1 MRELPGRARRAI
13 EAAQSGLLAGGE
25 GTAPGPAGE
34 GHHVVDVPGLPQ
46 LHRRRGRVVVRLQLL
61 HVGLQR
67 RRQRGDPRRR
77 HVRDLAAARLHVE
90 VVEQHA
96 QVGVVVRPR
105 AEEIRPGVLERGAI
119 GAVDHVLREEVV
131 GALVLDLD
139 HEGVVLGAVV
149 GVVERRRHRI
159 AVGRVRFAVRVGRHH
174 RDELGDAGAERLVAG
189 ARRVA
194 HEDALAAHARRAIR
208 PGVQHHADHRVAVR
222 AELDVGVQFR
232 QVALVV
238 DVQLELQRTGGREVV
253 RADRRAVHAHAELE
267 AGDLV
272 RRQDV
277 AQRERLEDRPGH
289 ALAGDR
295 HRLERLR
302 QRRRRPQRDARVAVD
317 HHRRAGALVQR
328 VERQVDRPR
337 ARARPTARPGAARRA
352 PGGRTAGSGRR
363 CSCASPPRRASCRR
377 TAAASRRRRRPRPDR
392 RARRTSW
399 ARSPASWS
407 GRRPRSR
414 AFAIDAVAS
423 AVGAANCCHAPI
435 MSRARIARRR
445 CG

>member
-1 MRELPGRARRAI
+1 MAACVRQLPGRARRAI

-46 LHRRRGRVVVRLQLL
+46 LHRRHRRVVVRLQLL

-90 VVEQHA
+90 VIEQHA

-131 GALVLDLD
+131 GALVLHLD

-149 GVVERRRHRI
+149 GVVERLRHRVAI
-159 AVGRVRFAVRVGRHH
+159 GRVRFAVRVGRHH
-174 RDELGDAGAERLVAG
+174 RHELGDAGAERLVAG

-194 HEDALAAHARRAIR
+194 DEDALAAHARRTIR

-222 AELDVGVQFR
+222 AELDVGVQFGE
-232 QVALVV
+232 VALVL

-267 AGDLV
+267 TGDLV

-289 ALAGDR
+289 ALARDR

-317 HHRRAGALVQR
+317 HDRRAAALVQR
-328 VERQVDRPR
+328 VERQVHRPR
-337 ARARPTARPGAARRA
+337 AGPDRRPGRARLAGRRPDEAPVQPVVVAVRRLGDQRRVVEQQRRLVAGAARGQVAAREEPA
-352 PGGRTAGSGRR
+352 GPGHQLLGQGVGFAARLGDRT
-363 CSCASPPRRASCRR
+363 P
-377 TAAASRRRRRPRPDR
+377 SRRP
-392 RARRTSW
+392 
-399 ARSPASWS
+399 
-407 GRRPRSR
+407 
-414 AFAIDAVAS
+414 S
-423 AVGAANCCHAPI
+423 APANCCHAPI
-435 MSRARIARRR
+435 MSAL
-445 CG
+445 G